1 MEPDLWQLPLAVL
14 LAITAGSNTSLA
26 KVDVAYLADAGAEDP
41 AGRRRQLRGA
51 EEDAALDVGTRV
63 TFLGS
68 KDNSAVSQRAQ
79 RFTSIV
85 LPSVQGVVA

>member
-1 MEPDLWQLPLAVL
+1 MELPHAVL

-26 KVDVAYLADAGAEDP
+26 KVDVAYLADAGATDP
-41 AGRRRQLRGA
+41 AGRRRRRLRGA

-68 KDNSAVSQRAQ
+68 KDNSVVSQRAQ